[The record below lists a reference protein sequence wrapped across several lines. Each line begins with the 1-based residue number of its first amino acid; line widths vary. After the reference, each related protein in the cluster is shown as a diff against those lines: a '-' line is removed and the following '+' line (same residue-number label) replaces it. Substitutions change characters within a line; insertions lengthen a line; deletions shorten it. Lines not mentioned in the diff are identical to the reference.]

1 MMCIRGPFGY
11 SAQDILILLAMP
23 PSKKPAAYKRPAAC
37 KKAASNKKPAAS
49 KKPVVSNKT
58 SEAIFP
64 MPGEPIPLQWTG
76 YLPEPLS
83 DTEEP
88 SEHAVEHAPTG
99 FLEYWDRMTRNQ
111 QLWVWNEARNND
123 GEVDGIF
130 PSWRPTMA
138 IMKKVT
144 VLLYVLL
151 ILRILVFIAFV
162 VECMYVR
169 MYVNMW

>member
-1 MMCIRGPFGY
+1 MANDVHQRTFWLH

-76 YLPEPLS
+76 YLPEPLP

-99 FLEYWDRMTRNQ
+99 FLEHWDRMTRNQ

-130 PSWRPTMA
+130 PLGGVVFFSLLVGHSS
-138 IMKKVT
+138 VT
-144 VLLYVLL
+144 
-151 ILRILVFIAFV
+151 
-162 VECMYVR
+162 
-169 MYVNMW
+169 